1 MPPAVSGRLAGK
13 TVLVTGGGTGIGR
26 AVCLRAAREGAA
38 VVLGYHSS
46 ERDAHA
52 VQQEIRAFGGTAL
65 ALKADIRSSIEARRL
80 VTRTLDA
87 MGALHVLVNNA
98 AVVHRASFLD
108 YSESDW
114 DETIAVNLR
123 GPFIC
128 AQEAARAMARLEIRG
143 RILNISSIGG
153 MLAHSNLCAY
163 DASKAGL
170 DMLTRSE
177 AVALAPLGITVNA
190 VCPGAIHVER
200 NQDEFAG
207 PQAEQLWKRI
217 IPLGAAG
224 QPVDVAAAVVFLA
237 SEEAGFITGHVLVV
251 DGGQSATLYSP

>member
-1 MPPAVSGRLAGK
+1 MFPAVTGRLAGK

-26 AVCLRAAREGAA
+26 AVCLKAAREAA
-38 VVLGYHSS
+38 TVVLGYHSS
-46 ERDAHA
+46 ESAA
-52 VQQEIRAFGGTAL
+52 LSVQDEIRASGGMAL
-65 ALKADIRSSIEARRL
+65 ALKADIRSPVEARSL
-80 VTRTLDA
+80 VARTIEA

-98 AVVHRASFLD
+98 AVVRRASFLD

-128 AQEAARAMARLEIRG
+128 AQEAARAMARLAIRG
-143 RILNISSIGG
+143 RILNISSVGG
-153 MLAHSNLCAY
+153 MLAHANLCAY

-177 AVALAPLGITVNA
+177 AVALAPLGITVNS
-190 VCPGAIHVER
+190 VCPGAIRVER
-200 NQDEFAG
+200 NRDEFAG
-207 PQAEQLWKRI
+207 AEAERLWKRI
-217 IPLGAAG
+217 IPLGTGG
-224 QPVDVAAAVVFLA
+224 QPEDVAAAVVFLA

-251 DGGQSATLYSP
+251 DGGQSITLYSP